1 MPSLICPSCHH
12 PIEYDL
18 TRAGQAVTCAN
29 CGKRIQVGGAS
40 GASPAP
46 VQPAEQASPTATT
59 SVPRVMVG
67 WPCPSCGSV
76 NDQNLARC
84 GQCGAIRTVPV
95 AATGRTDGLAVAS
108 LIAGLV
114 PCVPLVPQILAVL
127 FGALSLR
134 RIRRSGGQLGGEG
147 LAWGG
152 LALGLVF
159 GLLWAFTGVYSI
171 RTGTWA
177 FACGTPGR
185 GGALTGPA
193 AGRLTA
199 LGYMTPATMPAGLGG
214 GQDEDYDKVAETFAL
229 LGRALKAYLN
239 DFKRLPAS
247 LEHLVPS
254 YAKAEWLVYADGLK
268 TGRKLS
274 YVPGLDPGRDD
285 PNAIVVYTEPLVPPP
300 PARFGYSPYA
310 SAAEPSTWEDGK
322 APAPTKRMILRLNWE
337 SSLIPLAEFDACM
350 SRQRG
355 QDDERGG
362 GGDGGPRTD

>member
-1 MPSLICPSCHH
+1 MPSLICPSCQH
-12 PIEYDL
+12 PIEYDPAS
-18 TRAGQAVTCAN
+18 AGQALTCAN

-40 GASPAP
+40 GAPPAP
-46 VQPAEQASPTATT
+46 AQPTEQASPVATT
-59 SVPRVMVG
+59 PVPRVTVG

-76 NDQNLARC
+76 NDQSVARC

-114 PCVPLVPQILAVL
+114 PCVPFVSQILAVL
-127 FGALSLR
+127 FGVLSLK

-159 GLLWAFTGVYSI
+159 GLIWASMGVYSV

-177 FACGTPGR
+177 FACGTPA
-185 GGALTGPA
+185 GGGTA
-193 AGRLTA
+193 ARLTA
-199 LGYMTPATMPAGLGG
+199 LGYMTPATMPARVGG
-214 GQDEDYDKVAETFAL
+214 GQAEDFAEVGETFAL

-239 DFKRLPAS
+239 DFNRLPVS

-300 PARFGYSPYA
+300 PTRFGYRPYA
-310 SAAEPSTWEDGK
+310 RTAEPSTWRDGK
-322 APAPTKRMILRLNWE
+322 APTPTQRMVLRLNWE
-337 SSLIPLAEFDACM
+337 SSLISLAEFDECM
-350 SRQRG
+350 GRQRG
-355 QDDERGG
+355 RADKRKG
-362 GGDGGPRTD
+362 GGDEGSKTD